1 MVFSSRMDYYEEFG
15 VSRSASQ
22 REIRSAWKRLA
33 RFYHPDLHADPE
45 MRETAELE
53 MRRLNQMLSVLT
65 QPLERV
71 RYDLMLE
78 AERNA
83 PPAPSLWG
91 PPPER
96 EHSVSELFRFD
107 RRAAVWLSSGALAAG
122 IVAVIVMSSLQVGTT
137 ADHAA
142 DVSVAVSNA
151 PAPLPDTSASLKSR
165 ISRSREKLRLPEPLY
180 ASAHAPAKST
190 TTEKTAMV
198 PAAPAAAKPTLVA
211 SAPKPQLPPVTARP
225 VPAPAPKPTLAASA
239 SKPQLPPKTAKP
251 VPAPAPKPTL
261 AASASKPQLPPITAK
276 PVPAPAPKPT
286 LAASASKPKVPPVAT
301 KPVPAPKQNLAASA
315 SKPQLPP
322 AAAKPV
328 PASAPKPNLA
338 ASAPKPQ
345 LPPVVAK
352 SVPAPAAKPDLT
364 AAAKPN
370 MAPASRSTNSEARL
384 ENRPSEPIQ
393 AAAAPPVPAASIGQ
407 ANVTRAV
414 EIAAA
419 SNPTSAPAGATPL
432 ARAPEPASPSP
443 APGTPAVVQTALRA
457 GGLAG
462 VWRYEPT
469 KEAAR
474 NPGFYAAEHIEL
486 NVFDESGV
494 LHGYYTAHYLVPAGD
509 ISPDVAFNFSGER
522 GRDAATG
529 TWSGANGNRG
539 EIRLRVLSDSALE
552 VVWVTTRIKHANSL
566 VSGKVT
572 LRRAN

>member
-1 MVFSSRMDYYEEFG
+1 MDYYEEFG

-33 RFYHPDLHADPE
+33 RFYHPDLHTDPE

-96 EHSVSELFRFD
+96 EHAVSELFHFD
-107 RRAAVWLSSGALAAG
+107 RKAAVWLSGGALAAG

-142 DVSVAVSNA
+142 DVAVAVSNA
-151 PAPLPDTSASLKSR
+151 PAPLPDASASLKSR
-165 ISRSREKLRLPEPLY
+165 ISRSREQLPLPEPLY
-180 ASAHAPAKST
+180 ASAHAPAKT
-190 TTEKTAMV
+190 AAREKTAMV
-198 PAAPAAAKPTLVA
+198 PAAPAAAKPTLAASASKPQLPPVVAKPAPAPKPTFAA
-211 SAPKPQLPPVTARP
+211 SAPKPQLPPVA
-225 VPAPAPKPTLAASA
+225 
-239 SKPQLPPKTAKP
+239 AKP
-251 VPAPAPKPTL
+251 VPAPAAKQNL

-276 PVPAPAPKPT
+276 PVPAPAAKRT
-286 LAASASKPKVPPVAT
+286 
-301 KPVPAPKQNLAASA
+301 LAASA

-322 AAAKPV
+322 VAAKRV
-328 PASAPKPNLA
+328 PAPTAKQTLA
-338 ASAPKPQ
+338 ASASKPK

-352 SVPAPAAKPDLT
+352 SSPAAAAKPDLT

-370 MAPASRSTNSEARL
+370 LAPASRSTNSDARL
-384 ENRPSEPIQ
+384 ENRPSEPMQ
-393 AAAAPPVPAASIGQ
+393 SAAAPPVPAASPAQ
-407 ANVTRAV
+407 ANVRHAV

-419 SNPTSAPAGATPL
+419 SNPTSAPVNATAP
-432 ARAPEPASPSP
+432 ARAPEPAPPSP
-443 APGTPAVVQTALRA
+443 APGTPSVIQTALRSA
-457 GGLAG
+457 GLAG

-494 LHGYYTAHYLVPAGD
+494 LHGYYTAHYLVPAGG